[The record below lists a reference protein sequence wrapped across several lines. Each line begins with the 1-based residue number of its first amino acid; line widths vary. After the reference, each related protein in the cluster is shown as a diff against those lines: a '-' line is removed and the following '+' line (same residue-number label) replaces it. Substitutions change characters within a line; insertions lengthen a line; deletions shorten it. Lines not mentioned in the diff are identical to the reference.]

1 MRMER
6 IESALLRKDWDA
18 LADCYS
24 DEQWASSM
32 WTKPQMISF
41 ARAYVE
47 PLMNSNPR
55 VKHTES
61 KFFYAPVRSVS
72 VLNLSGSTLVSVS
85 QQQTSKLLLNT
96 AEWQAFIPLGWSEE
110 CPSSLDWIRQVSRIL
125 YPHPEVK
132 DRYQA
137 GGVSEFEFLLAEKEK
152 LIQIGF
158 THLIPARP
166 ASVARAARPART
178 IDDYLNNQRRAY
190 RKVWAPFAKVEA
202 KYQGSLA
209 P

>member
-6 IESALLRKDWDA
+6 IESALLRKEWGA

-47 PLMNSNPR
+47 PLMNSNSR
-55 VKHTES
+55 VKHTEN
-61 KFFYAPVRSVS
+61 KLIYIPVRSVS
-72 VLNLSGSTLVSVS
+72 LVDTSGKTIVSME
-85 QQQTSKLLLNT
+85 QAKRLKLLWSSAN
-96 AEWQAFIPLGWSEE
+96 WQAYIPLGWSEE
-110 CPSSLDWIRQVSRIL
+110 CPSSLNWIRQVSQVL

-132 DRYQA
+132 DRFQA
-137 GGVSEFEFLLAEKEK
+137 GAVSEFEFMLAEKKK
-152 LIQIGF
+152 LIQIGL